1 MAQSVYA
8 KLLNKLEALDP
19 DVAAAAQMERDVD
32 AIARA
37 EERRKV
43 RM

>member
-1 MAQSVYA
+1 VAQSVYA

-19 DVAAAAQMERDVD
+19 YAAAAAQMERGAD
-32 AIARA
+32 ATARA
-37 EERRKV
+37 EKRRKV